1 MNSLTENLYCTLS
14 VVPTDAV
21 SAHGARL
28 VHEIWTR
35 ARKGRASKTSRLD
48 VSANGRLV
56 ATDLASGLLPVETAA
71 FNNALRYAGQQLSAA
86 EQSSAAA
93 EQVCCAAPVFAAMAL
108 AEARGADCASL
119 FHAVGLGVEAYFRLA
134 GSLADGTR
142 KKGFDAHVIAATLA
156 AIVGCA
162 SIEKL
167 PPDKAAQALGLG
179 SSAVTAVTHGY
190 LPLQAATAARDGI
203 VMALLM
209 ACEFRGPPDPIACRW
224 GVYETFG
231 DLKDVGTLDVASCS
245 TKAAGNVQRLFGSSA
260 SGAVLRGSVSVR
272 QYLES
277 FA

>member
-1 MNSLTENLYCTLS
+1 MNSLTENLYCSLS
-14 VVPTDAV
+14 ALPAGVV
-21 SAHGARL
+21 SAQGARL

-35 ARKGRASKTSRLD
+35 AQKSRAGKASGPD
-48 VSANGRLV
+48 VRANGRLV
-56 ATDLASGLLPVETAA
+56 ATDLVSGLLPVETAA
-71 FNNALRYAGQQLSAA
+71 FNNALRYAEQQLKAGA
-86 EQSSAAA
+86 QSSAAA
-93 EQVCCAAPVFAAMAL
+93 EQVCCAAPVFAATAL

-119 FHAVGLGVEAYFRLA
+119 FHAVGLGVEAYSRLA

-156 AIVGCA
+156 AIVACA

-167 PPDKAAQALGLG
+167 LPDKAAQALGLG
-179 SSAVTAVTHGY
+179 SSAVTGVMHGH

-203 VMALLM
+203 VMVLLM

-231 DLKDVGTLDVASCS
+231 DPKDVGTLDVASRN
-245 TKAAGNVQRLFGSSA
+245 TKAADDVQRLFGSSTP
-260 SGAVLRGSVSVR
+260 GAGSHGSVYVR